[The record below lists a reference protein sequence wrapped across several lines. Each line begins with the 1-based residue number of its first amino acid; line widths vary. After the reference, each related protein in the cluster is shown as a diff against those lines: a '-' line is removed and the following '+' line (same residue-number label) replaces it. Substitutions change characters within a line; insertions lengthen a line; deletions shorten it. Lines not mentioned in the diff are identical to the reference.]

1 MHNHSFSRP
10 GTCSSIKSGKVKL
23 VVWPENSFLSE
34 IGKEN
39 TILEVFS
46 TSTSYIECRQEQFWG
61 DVIVYDLKYYHVI
74 LNLHLQSLSSML
86 LN

>member
-10 GTCSSIKSGKVKL
+10 GTCSSINSGKVKL
-23 VVWPENSFLSE
+23 VWPENSFLSE
-34 IGKEN
+34 IGKQN

>member
-1 MHNHSFSRP
+1 MHMVGVSILPMILGFSIRFRNY
-10 GTCSSIKSGKVKL
+10 SDN
-23 VVWPENSFLSE
+23 VVFAFFNLIS
-34 IGKEN
+34 KN